1 LFVNFSDKEITMI
14 RLAIPRLAM
23 VAVLLVFSTVG
34 LAVEAQPDS
43 TQQIQMLDINSADA
57 AAIAA
62 ALDGVGLTKAHEI
75 VAYREMF
82 GSFHSVEE
90 LADVKG
96 IGVATV
102 EKNRQRIIV
111 VNK

>member
-1 LFVNFSDKEITMI
+1 MI
-14 RLAIPRLAM
+14 RLALPRLAM
-23 VAVLLVFSTVG
+23 VAVLLAFSAVG

-57 AAIAA
+57 IAV
-62 ALDGVGLTKAHEI
+62 ALNGVGLTKAQEI

-82 GSFHSVEE
+82 GNFHSVEE

-96 IGVATV
+96 IGPATV

>member
-1 LFVNFSDKEITMI
+1 MI
-14 RLAIPRLAM
+14 RLAISKLAI
-23 VAVLLVFSTVG
+23 VAVLLAFSPLG

-62 ALDGVGLTKAHEI
+62 ALDGVGLTKAREI

-82 GSFHSVEE
+82 GSFHSLEE

>member
-1 LFVNFSDKEITMI
+1 MI
-14 RLAIPRLAM
+14 RLALPRLAM
-23 VAVLLVFSTVG
+23 VAVLLAFSAVG

-57 AAIAA
+57 IAA
-62 ALDGVGLTKAHEI
+62 ALNGVGLTKAQEI

-82 GSFHSVEE
+82 GNFHSVEE

-96 IGVATV
+96 IGPATV

-111 VNK
+111 VNKEALFTRQSDR

>member
-1 LFVNFSDKEITMI
+1 MI
-14 RLAIPRLAM
+14 RLALPRLAM
-23 VAVLLVFSTVG
+23 VAVLLAFSAVG

-57 AAIAA
+57 MAIAA
-62 ALDGVGLTKAHEI
+62 ALDGVGLTKAQEI

-82 GSFHSVEE
+82 GNFHSVEE

-96 IGVATV
+96 IGPATV

>member
-1 LFVNFSDKEITMI
+1 MI
-14 RLAIPRLAM
+14 RLALPRLAM
-23 VAVLLVFSTVG
+23 VAVLLAFSAVG

-43 TQQIQMLDINSADA
+43 TQQIQMLDVNSAD
-57 AAIAA
+57 AIAA
-62 ALDGVGLTKAHEI
+62 ALDGVGLTKAQEI

-82 GSFHSVEE
+82 GNFHSVEE

-96 IGVATV
+96 IGPATV

>member
-1 LFVNFSDKEITMI
+1 MI
-14 RLAIPRLAM
+14 RLALPRLAM
-23 VAVLLVFSTVG
+23 VAVLLAFSAVG

-57 AAIAA
+57 IAA
-62 ALDGVGLTKAHEI
+62 ALDGVGLTKAQEI

-82 GSFHSVEE
+82 GNFHSVEE

-96 IGVATV
+96 IGPATV

-111 VNK
+111 VNKEALFTRQSDR

>member
-1 LFVNFSDKEITMI
+1 MI
-14 RLAIPRLAM
+14 GLAISRLAT
-23 VAVLLVFSTVG
+23 VAVLLVFSTVV
-34 LAVEAQPDS
+34 LTFEVRLDS

-57 AAIAA
+57 IAA
-62 ALDGVGLTKAHEI
+62 ALDGVGLTKAQEI

-82 GSFHSVEE
+82 GNFHSVEE

-96 IGVATV
+96 IGPATV

>member
-1 LFVNFSDKEITMI
+1 
-14 RLAIPRLAM
+14 M
-23 VAVLLVFSTVG
+23 VAVLLAFSAVG

-43 TQQIQMLDINSADA
+43 TQQIQLLDINSAD
-57 AAIAA
+57 AIAA
-62 ALDGVGLTKAHEI
+62 ALDGVGLTKAQEI

-82 GSFHSVEE
+82 GNFHSVEE

-96 IGVATV
+96 IGPATV

>member
-1 LFVNFSDKEITMI
+1 MI
-14 RLAIPRLAM
+14 RLALPRLAM
-23 VAVLLVFSTVG
+23 VAVLLAFSAVG

-57 AAIAA
+57 MAIAA
-62 ALDGVGLTKAHEI
+62 ALDGVGLTKAQEI

-82 GSFHSVEE
+82 GNFHSVEE

-96 IGVATV
+96 IGPATV

-111 VNK
+111 VNKEALFTRQSDR

>member
-1 LFVNFSDKEITMI
+1 
-14 RLAIPRLAM
+14 
-23 VAVLLVFSTVG
+23 
-34 LAVEAQPDS
+34 
-43 TQQIQMLDINSADA
+43 MLDINSADA

-62 ALDGVGLTKAHEI
+62 ALDGVGLTKAQEI